1 MSAPHNATTQS
12 DPRSPPTTPVFIDLQ
27 EGVAPPPIFLFL
39 ATIALAGL
47 FIVEATAGA
56 PVAKKRQ

>member
-1 MSAPHNATTQS
+1 
-12 DPRSPPTTPVFIDLQ
+12 VFIDLQ